1 VSQQGESDSTSAEVT
16 TMARD
21 DDALVPAE
29 RGEPGEKP
37 VPVEEAERALRRWGA
52 GLAGTGAV
60 GSAAYWFALLQ
71 LEVFFPL
78 QWWITFL
85 VALVALFFF
94 PPNRGPRF
102 SREILRRW
110 DDLQIERAL
119 EEGGASPAPEV
130 RVAEQM
136 ARRVTGH
143 PSVDGPVAQVAADLL
158 RAIRRTAQDRRTIQ
172 LLQRSGAWEA
182 RDAPRERTLS
192 DVLDYIVGREGEL
205 LASLEGLHRAV
216 VRRDAAA
223 AREVGSQAQDL
234 LARLEAEEEVEKL
247 LEGND

>member
-1 VSQQGESDSTSAEVT
+1 MT
-16 TMARD
+16 RD
-21 DDALVPAE
+21 EKAPLPAQSVE
-29 RGEPGEKP
+29 QDEKP
-37 VPVEEAERALRRWGA
+37 IPVEEAERALRRWGLA
-52 GLAGTGAV
+52 LAGV
-60 GSAAYWFALLQ
+60 GTAGSVAYWLALLQ
-71 LEVFFPL
+71 LGVFFPL
-78 QWWITFL
+78 QWWIVFL

-119 EEGGASPAPEV
+119 EEGGASPDPEV

-143 PSVDGPVAQVAADLL
+143 PSVDSAVAQVANDLL

-182 RDAPRERTLS
+182 RDDTRERTFS
-192 DVLDYIVGREGEL
+192 DVLDYVSGREGEL

-216 VRRDAAA
+216 VRRDVAAA
-223 AREVGSQAQDL
+223 EEVRAQAQDL
-234 LARLEAEEEVEKL
+234 LARLEAEEEVDKL
-247 LEGND
+247 LGG